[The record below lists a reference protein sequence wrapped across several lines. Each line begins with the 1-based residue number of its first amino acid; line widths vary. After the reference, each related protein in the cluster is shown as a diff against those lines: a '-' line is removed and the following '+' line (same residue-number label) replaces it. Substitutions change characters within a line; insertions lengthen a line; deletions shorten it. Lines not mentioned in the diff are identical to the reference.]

1 MKKTYSTPEIQTVL
15 FATPVVMQNQ
25 SSMQSGGNDSGSG
38 IADSKE
44 WQGGFLWDDT
54 NYEE

>member
-15 FATPVVMQNQ
+15 FATPVVLQNQ

-44 WQGGFLWDDT
+44 WQGSFLWDDT
-54 NYEE
+54 NYED